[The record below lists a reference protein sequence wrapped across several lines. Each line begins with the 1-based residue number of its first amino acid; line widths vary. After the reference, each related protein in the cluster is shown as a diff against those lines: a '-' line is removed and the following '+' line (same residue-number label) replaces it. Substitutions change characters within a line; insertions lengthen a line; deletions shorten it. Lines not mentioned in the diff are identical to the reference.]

1 MQAVHFTEN
10 PKYLY
15 WKSKDQ
21 EKIAKFAGTFKCF
34 ARINTFL
41 FHQGLQNH
49 NFIISLINKEFNFMP
64 EIVPLSQ

>member
-21 EKIAKFAGTFKCF
+21 EKIAKFAGLLS
-34 ARINTFL
+34 FL
-41 FHQGLQNH
+41 QGLIH
-49 NFIISLINKEFNFMP
+49 FYSIRDYRTIILLF
-64 EIVPLSQ
+64 L